1 MNLPARV
8 KASRQ
13 KKKSK
18 FSSSMSVYVGCQQ
31 KVPPTVKVHLPSS
44 NNPTKEVSHRSGQQ
58 LCFS

>member
-1 MNLPARV
+1 
-8 KASRQ
+8 
-13 KKKSK
+13 
-18 FSSSMSVYVGCQQ
+18 MSVYVGCQQ